1 MTKYI
6 IVGQGLAGTLL
17 AYQMHK
23 NKIPFKIICDPK
35 QKAAS
40 EIAAG
45 LINPLVFKRLTKSWM
60 ADTLFPVMYETYAE
74 IEALLSRQFIEQKE
88 MIKPLTEQ
96 DLPMWQKRIDKGKMD
111 HYIGRI
117 GNNLKLPGFK
127 EFEHYGSLLQ
137 TGSCKLNVLI
147 HSMRDF
153 FREKSYL
160 IEDHLE
166 IGDIS
171 FEEDAVHWKGQT
183 AEKIIF
189 CRGYMDARN
198 ELFPADSFY
207 LTKGELI
214 EIEAKG
220 LCPDYILNKNLFVL
234 PIGNNHFK
242 VGATYQW
249 DTVNEDITEEGKSE
263 LITKLDKLIDTDY
276 IVVDHWAGMRPTVKD
291 RRPILGI
298 HPQNSRLAI
307 FNGLGTKGVMLA
319 PYFSAKML
327 DLLEDANAPI
337 DEEVKLDRFFR

>member
-6 IVGQGLAGTLL
+6 IAGQGLAGTLL
-17 AYQMHK
+17 AYQMYK
-23 NKIPFKIICDPK
+23 NRIPFKIICDPK

-60 ADTLFPVMYETYAE
+60 ADILFPVMYETYAE
-74 IEALLSRQFIEQKE
+74 IEDLLSLKFIEKRE
-88 MIKPLTEQ
+88 MIKPLAEQ
-96 DLPMWQKRIDKGKMD
+96 DLPMWQKRIDKGKMN

-117 GNNLKLPGFK
+117 DSNLKLDGFK
-127 EFEHYGSLLQ
+127 HINHYGSLLQ
-137 TGSCKLNVLI
+137 TGSCNLSVMI
-147 HSMRDF
+147 HGMRNF

-160 IEDHLE
+160 IEDHL
-166 IGDIS
+166 DIADVS
-171 FEEDAVHWKGQT
+171 FGEDAVHWKNHS

-189 CRGYMDARN
+189 CRGYMDAQN
-198 ELFPADSFY
+198 ELFPKNSFY

-220 LCPDYILNKNLFVL
+220 LCPDYIINKNLFVL
-234 PIGNNHFK
+234 PIGNSRFK

-249 DTVNEDITEEGKSE
+249 DTINEDNTEEGKSA
-263 LITKLDKLIDTDY
+263 LLTKLDKLIDTDY
-276 IVVDHWAGMRPTVKD
+276 TVVNQWAGVRPTVKD

-298 HPQNSRLAI
+298 HPQNSQLAI

-319 PYFSAKML
+319 PYFSEQML
-327 DLLEDANAPI
+327 HLLEDANASI
-337 DEEVKLDRFFR
+337 DEEVKLDRFF